1 MKKFCIT
8 LELLII
14 ILVAIA
20 CGSGSGNSSENAY
33 LRIQVRAN
41 SDEIADQNVKYIVND
56 ELFEFLTPY
65 LANCRSKNE
74 AAQVIA
80 DLKSKT
86 EDKIN
91 QTLRKNGFNYTS
103 KVIIRN
109 EKFPTRVYG
118 DLTLESGYYDAVI
131 VELGKAE
138 GANWWCVV
146 YPPLC
151 FSSGENIEY
160 RSKIADIIAEW
171 KSKTKRGR

>member
-20 CGSGSGNSSENAY
+20 CGSGTGNSNENAY
-33 LRIQVRAN
+33 LRIHVRAN
-41 SDEIADQNVKYIVND
+41 SDEIADQNVKYIVKD
-56 ELFEFLTPY
+56 ELVEFLTPY
-65 LANCRSKNE
+65 LANCHSKNE
-74 AAQVIA
+74 AAKVIT

-91 QTLRKNGFNYTS
+91 QTLRKNGFNYTA

-131 VELGKAE
+131 VELGNAE

-171 KSKTKRGR
+171 KSKTRSGR

>member
-1 MKKFCIT
+1 M
-8 LELLII
+8 
-14 ILVAIA
+14 
-20 CGSGSGNSSENAY
+20 
-33 LRIQVRAN
+33 
-41 SDEIADQNVKYIVND
+41 
-56 ELFEFLTPY
+56 
-65 LANCRSKNE
+65 
-74 AAQVIA
+74 
-80 DLKSKT
+80 
-86 EDKIN
+86 
-91 QTLRKNGFNYTS
+91 
-103 KVIIRN
+103 IIRN

-171 KSKTKRGR
+171 KSKTKSGR